1 MGSYLLIFFLP
12 KLNILVEYQGEQ
24 HESPIDIFGG
34 DEQFKIQQ
42 EHDFRKREYAKSNN
56 IQLVEIWYYDL
67 NNIEE
72 ILKERININN
82 FESSETAGG

>member
-1 MGSYLLIFFLP
+1 M
-12 KLNILVEYQGEQ
+12 
-24 HESPIDIFGG
+24 
-34 DEQFKIQQ
+34 KI
-42 EHDFRKREYAKSNN
+42 EKVCH
-56 IQLVEIWYYDL
+56 YDL